1 MEATYWSGLQP
12 LFGAIPPVFL
22 ISGTGQGFL
31 AASEG
36 CVAYGVKENLRDRKG
51 MSKDSITLPVIPTV
65 LGTVLA
71 LGGCHWE
78 FAP

>member
-1 MEATYWSGLQP
+1 MEATYWSGLQL

-22 ISGTGQGFL
+22 ISRTGQGFL
-31 AASEG
+31 AASAG
-36 CVAYGVKENLRDRKG
+36 CIAYRVKENLRDRKG
-51 MSKDSITLPVIPTV
+51 MSKDSITLPVIPTA

-71 LGGCHWE
+71 LVACHWE